1 MISSGHRSALAMV
14 TGGLA
19 RLVHA
24 LLPFRCVRTGSGTVA
39 RLHERMITN
48 RARVSSGVH
57 DPTPR
62 A

>member
-1 MISSGHRSALAMV
+1 MV